1 MPMLLVFGAA
11 VVGVLV
17 EALAPQYLRKAVHMP
32 LTLLSLLGAI
42 VLIVV
47 QATGE
52 GVPTSA
58 SAMGAIAVDGP
69 AMFIWAAILLLS
81 FVSVLLIND
90 DYQFIGQAASIPGS
104 AEEDAAA
111 AKGAHTEIY
120 PLALFA
126 VGGMMLFAAAN
137 DLLIMFVALEVMSLP
152 LYLLCGLAR
161 RRRLLSQEASMK
173 YFLLGAFSSAVFL

>member
-1 MPMLLVFGAA
+1 GRDRRVNGIEPPSIEYARLMPMLLVFGAA

-81 FVSVLLIND
+81 F
-90 DYQFIGQAASIPGS
+90 
-104 AEEDAAA
+104 
-111 AKGAHTEIY
+111 
-120 PLALFA
+120 
-126 VGGMMLFAAAN
+126 
-137 DLLIMFVALEVMSLP
+137 
-152 LYLLCGLAR
+152 
-161 RRRLLSQEASMK
+161 
-173 YFLLGAFSSAVFL
+173 